1 MEIVSFANSKALWSN
16 HTSTRK
22 LGRCFDV
29 IMRDEPP
36 VPGAVIEPMS
46 LCYQAHVNA
55 KQVVVPCDAS
65 VRGNV
70 RVVQKCGYVL
80 DAKTLPLTRIS
91 SA

>member
-1 MEIVSFANSKALWSN
+1 MQIPKHCDPTTL
-16 HTSTRK
+16 TRK
-22 LGRCFDV
+22 IGRCFDV
-29 IMRDEPP
+29 IMKNEPP
-36 VPGAVIEPMS
+36 VPEAVIEPMS